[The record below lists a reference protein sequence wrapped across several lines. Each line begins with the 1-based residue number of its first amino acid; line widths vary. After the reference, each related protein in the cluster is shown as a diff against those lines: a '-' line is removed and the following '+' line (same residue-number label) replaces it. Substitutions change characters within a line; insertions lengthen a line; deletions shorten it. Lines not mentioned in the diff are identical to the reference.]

1 MTAMGL
7 SVFILLAAQLSVAG
21 KPLAA
26 RDFLDGRTI
35 AGGTGTP
42 VVLLTLTPEAHKRI
56 RKLGPLP
63 KIVLN
68 GKPAKARLNDNTIEL
83 DGQPSFDAAAK
94 LARAISG
101 KAPLPDSLDE

>member
-1 MTAMGL
+1 MGMSL
-7 SVFILLAAQLSVAG
+7 FIMLAAQLSVAG
-21 KPLAA
+21 KSLAA

-35 AGGTGTP
+35 ADGTGAP
-42 VVLLTLTPEAHKRI
+42 VVLLTLTPEAHKRM

-63 KIVLN
+63 KILLN

-83 DGQPSFDAAAK
+83 DGQPSFDAAAN

-101 KAPLPDSLDE
+101 KAPLPDSLED

>member
-1 MTAMGL
+1 MAAMGL
-7 SVFILLAAQLSVAG
+7 SIFILLAAQLSVAG
-21 KPLAA
+21 KPLTP
-26 RDFLDGRTI
+26 RDFLDGRAI

-42 VVLLTLTPEAHKRI
+42 VVLLTLTPDAQKRI
-56 RKLGPLP
+56 RRLGPLP

-68 GKPAKARLNDNTIEL
+68 GKPAKARLADNTIEL

-101 KAPLPDSLDE
+101 KPPLPDSLEE

>member
-1 MTAMGL
+1 MGL
-7 SVFILLAAQLSVAG
+7 SLFIMLAAQLSVAG
-21 KPLAA
+21 KQLAA
-26 RDFLDGRTI
+26 RDFLDGRAI

-42 VVLLTLTPEAHKRI
+42 VVLLTLTPEAYKRI

-63 KIVLN
+63 KIQLN
-68 GKPAKARLNDNTIEL
+68 GKAAKARLGDNTIEL

-101 KAPLPDSLDE
+101 KPPLPDSLEE